1 MSKDENRRGLGECAD
16 ELEALDKALAI
27 FDDADGCQ
35 HCCPEIGGDLPELT
49 YHVNDSATRP
59 GGNHEAHREDCA
71 WRSKDGSYTELGKFH
86 SAKGAVRAAQ
96 KVYDDADGC
105 AHRRTEKSE
114 GPAASASVSGREKTR
129 AKPAGGF
136 ALAKPEGFYI

>member
-1 MSKDENRRGLGECAD
+1 MPKDENRRGLGECAD

-71 WRSKDGSYTELGKFH
+71 WRSKDGSYAELGKFR
-86 SAKGAVRAAQ
+86 SAKGAVRAAK

-105 AHRRTEKSE
+105 AHCRTEKSE
-114 GPAASASVSGREKTR
+114 EPTDREHI
-129 AKPAGGF
+129 G
-136 ALAKPEGFYI
+136 

>member
-1 MSKDENRRGLGECAD
+1 MNNNTTK
-16 ELEALDKALAI
+16 
-27 FDDADGCQ
+27 
-35 HCCPEIGGDLPELT
+35 
-49 YHVNDSATRP
+49 P

-71 WRSKDGSYTELGKFH
+71 WRSKDGSYTELGKFR
-86 SAKGAVRAAQ
+86 SAKGAVRAAK

-105 AHRRTEKSE
+105 AHCRTEKSE
-114 GPAASASVSGREKTR
+114 GPAASTSVSGREKTR